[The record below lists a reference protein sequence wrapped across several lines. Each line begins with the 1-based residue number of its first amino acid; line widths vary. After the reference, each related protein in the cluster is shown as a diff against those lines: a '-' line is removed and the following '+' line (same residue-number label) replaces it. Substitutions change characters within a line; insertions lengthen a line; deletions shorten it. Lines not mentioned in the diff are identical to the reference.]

1 MFGLATAKLLNGRC
15 IMVNEYDKIDNL
27 FMHMWQDCIEQLEY
41 DTDSAQQNRVL
52 MDAAKSK
59 LDEVLEIVSD
69 LMAERDELQ
78 DRMKKIK
85 ELVS

>member
-1 MFGLATAKLLNGRC
+1 
-15 IMVNEYDKIDNL
+15 MVNEYDKIDNL
-27 FMHMWQDCIEQLEY
+27 FLHMWQDCIEQLEY
-41 DTDSAQQNRVL
+41 DTASTQQNRVL

-78 DRMKKIK
+78 DRIEKIK